1 MHVLFFYNLSNEE
14 NPMITSFSQPYTY
27 KATLEAA
34 HKVTWRIED
43 IIGGDK
49 CLDFTK
55 SFLPG

>member
-1 MHVLFFYNLSNEE
+1 MHVLFVYNLSNEE

-43 IIGGDK
+43 KLLHI
-49 CLDFTK
+49 
-55 SFLPG
+55 